1 MSGSAIVSKS
11 PTQSTMIAM
20 SLAPA
25 APHLLSRLD
34 PITTLSLLP
43 LDSLPNQSSS
53 MTSMSSQR
61 PKLSLKTSDLAP
73 TYVASTT
80 GRTDANAHNTA
91 TPTTLNTFSNTFDLT
106 YRPSPVS
113 TIPSPGPTLSRRPT
127 NLQQPSSPY
136 ALNLPF
142 GVYSILKNSPLP
154 RDIRRSSLATASAS
168 PRTNGRR
175 IFFPAPKRVS
185 FKPVLEEEIVTKE
198 YVIRH
203 ADLTSSSD
211 EDTAS
216 SESEDSL
223 QRSEDPGDER
233 NRRIIRVDEFSS
245 SRGRNKRK
253 TRASTDAGVGA
264 EDRGRQERSRS
275 TSERRAKRKTRK
287 WEWTI
292 PGTITNAD
300 NDSPEI
306 KDGSDQQSKG
316 ESGDDS

>member
-1 MSGSAIVSKS
+1 
-11 PTQSTMIAM
+11 
-20 SLAPA
+20 
-25 APHLLSRLD
+25 
-34 PITTLSLLP
+34 
-43 LDSLPNQSSS
+43 
-53 MTSMSSQR
+53 
-61 PKLSLKTSDLAP
+61 
-73 TYVASTT
+73 
-80 GRTDANAHNTA
+80 
-91 TPTTLNTFSNTFDLT
+91 
-106 YRPSPVS
+106 
-113 TIPSPGPTLSRRPT
+113 
-127 NLQQPSSPY
+127 
-136 ALNLPF
+136 
-142 GVYSILKNSPLP
+142 
-154 RDIRRSSLATASAS
+154 
-168 PRTNGRR
+168 
-175 IFFPAPKRVS
+175 
-185 FKPVLEEEIVTKE
+185 VLEEEIVTKE